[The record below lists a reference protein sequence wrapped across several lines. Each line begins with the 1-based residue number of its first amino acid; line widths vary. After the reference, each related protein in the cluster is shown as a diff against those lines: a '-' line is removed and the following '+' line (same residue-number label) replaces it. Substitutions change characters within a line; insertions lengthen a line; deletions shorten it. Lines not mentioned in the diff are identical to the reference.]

1 MKILEMTSLKLKDSN
16 GDTKLVFTPSSSK
29 INDLAL
35 NDLTYFRKYSKKG
48 DFTIFFGIPIKKCY
62 RQKLKYNKRYF
73 KPKNETTNIILFAER
88 HGVLKING
96 IL

>member
-35 NDLTYFRKYSKKG
+35 NDLAYFRKLSKKG
-48 DFTIFFGIPIKKCY
+48 DVIIFFGDPIKKCY

-73 KPKNETTNIILFAER
+73 KPKNETTNIINFVLNR
-88 HGVLKING
+88 GVLKING
-96 IL
+96 VL